1 MRLSHYL
8 LIIATI
14 AWMAVAM
21 VWGVNTFVI
30 DVSAFGPIEVV
41 FLAAFAVSALIAA
54 VIFDEAAQLA
64 AQAEFGGFSLPSPR
78 SLMQNMRYRRHQRR
92 LRRERRA
99 LQREMNR
106 KRSDL
111 RRW

>member
-14 AWMAVAM
+14 AWMAIAM

-30 DVSAFGPIEVV
+30 DVTTVAPIELV
-41 FLAAFAVSALIAA
+41 FLAAFAISALIAA
-54 VIFDEAAQLA
+54 FIFDEASQWA
-64 AQAEFGGFSLPSPR
+64 AQAEFGGFSLPNPR
-78 SLMQNMRYRRHQRR
+78 SLVQSIRYRRNQRR
-92 LRRERRA
+92 VRRERLA
-99 LQREMNR
+99 LQRELNR
-106 KRSDL
+106 QRSDL